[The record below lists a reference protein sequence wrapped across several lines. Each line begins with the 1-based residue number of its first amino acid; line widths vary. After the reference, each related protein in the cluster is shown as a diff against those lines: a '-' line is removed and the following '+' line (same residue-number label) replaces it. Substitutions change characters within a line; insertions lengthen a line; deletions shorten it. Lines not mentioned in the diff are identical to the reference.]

1 MITLGSET
9 VFDTKCAALVFLRDG
24 KVTLPAFY
32 LHEELF
38 LEDLIW
44 NGYGGFWET
53 SDGDIYNTAIR
64 ELFRKSKR
72 TQVVRENLRLGGVVD
87 FAYSGKKKKIPNA
100 KIFFFSAWDYSKEPE
115 ATKKTTKPSL
125 FSVREA
131 PYEKMLPASETI
143 LPAIMSGK
151 RVTGRVSI
159 TYQKD
164 GTRSVDISQLFV
176 AYS

>member
-44 NGYGGFWET
+44 NGYGGFWKS

-64 ELFRKSKR
+64 ELFKKSKR
-72 TQVVRENLRLGGVVD
+72 TQVARENLRLGGVVD
-87 FAYSGKKKKIPNA
+87 FLCSGKSEPVSTI
-100 KIFFFSAWDYSKEPE
+100 KIFFFSAWRYSKEPE
-115 ATKKTTKPSL
+115 ATKKTIRPNL

-131 PYEKMLPASETI
+131 PYDKMLPGSGTI
-143 LPAIMSGK
+143 VPAIMSGK
-151 RVTGRVSI
+151 KVTGKVLTS
-159 TYQKD
+159 YGKD
-164 GTRSVDISQLFV
+164 GVRKVDISQLFV
-176 AYS
+176 AY